1 LKIDTRELSMVD
13 MPFDKE
19 SFDLLWAEGSIFII
33 GLARGLKEFREFL
46 KPDGYFAFSE
56 MCWFDNEPPAEIR
69 AYFDNVYPDIRTVDD
84 VLHMAAAEGYTV
96 IDSFNLPESA
106 WWEDYYTPM
115 LERMKILKV
124 KNSGVAEAEA
134 VYTEAETE
142 VEMFRRH
149 SKSYG
154 YTFFILQRH

>member
-1 LKIDTRELSMVD
+1 MRYADADSRPGIEDRNSGNRQS
-13 MPFDKE
+13 P
-19 SFDLLWAEGSIFII
+19 
-33 GLARGLKEFREFL
+33 RR
-46 KPDGYFAFSE
+46 
-56 MCWFDNEPPAEIR
+56 
-69 AYFDNVYPDIRTVDD
+69 
-84 VLHMAAAEGYTV
+84 AEGYTV

-124 KNSGVAEAEA
+124 KNSGKAEAEA

-154 YTFFILQRH
+154 YTFFILQRN